1 MMTNKP
7 GLIARLFG
15 RSQNSVV
22 ARLYSHGLD
31 TPLCLHPRIGERLMG
46 AYLDGAVETQE
57 SVVAK
62 AGTIAIIN
70 VSGGMVNRPMPDVCG
85 DGPLSYTDV
94 RLAFDSALYDA
105 SISAIILRLDTPGG
119 MAAGLFD
126 LTDYIFASRGIKPI
140 VAQIDDMAY
149 SGGYAI
155 AAACDSVQ
163 ISRTGGVG
171 SIGVVCY
178 HVDQS
183 GYDKQQGFEI
193 KYVYS
198 GAHKIDGNPHEPLPP
213 GVEADMQVEVDTL
226 RDLFVGSLTRYL
238 GVDEKV
244 IYDTEAL
251 CYMGQLAI
259 NAGLAHTMG
268 TLEDLIA
275 RLSTPETPA
284 VPAQETQNMN
294 DDDNAR
300 RASAAAPAA
309 PAEPAK
315 EVPDN
320 EPDAVSL
327 KVTGYPSP
335 VRPGTANDFTVTAID
350 NKGAVDNDYTG
361 IVHFASSD
369 SEATLPGKGPLTKGV
384 GVFSAT
390 LKTTGKQ
397 SITATDTVTS
407 SITGH
412 QAGIE
417 VEAAAAAAPPAPA
430 TPPATSAE
438 AAKAALS
445 TALAASKLPPALV
458 VAMLRSTNEVVV
470 DQIGA
475 RIAAAGAISDL
486 CCAAHLESCAADFVT
501 RGCSV
506 EQARAELSGAVAD
519 TSDELVTVIP
529 EGGKKP
535 AANKLDPAAIY
546 AELNARNNKG
556 RAAKSAA

>member
-126 LTDYIFASRGIKPI
+126 LTDYIYASRGIKPI

-163 ISRTGGVG
+163 ISRTGGAG
-171 SIGVVCY
+171 SVGVVCY
-178 HVDQS
+178 HIDQS
-183 GYDKQQGFEI
+183 GYDKQQGVEI
-193 KYVYS
+193 KYIYS
-198 GAHKIDGNPHEPLPP
+198 GDHKVDGNPHEPLPA
-213 GVEADMQVEVDTL
+213 GVEADMQAEVDTL
-226 RDLFVGSLTRYL
+226 RQLFVGSLARYL
-238 GVDEKV
+238 GVDAKV
-244 IYDTEAL
+244 IHDTEAQ

-259 NAGLAHTMG
+259 DAGLAHTMG

-294 DDDNAR
+294 DEENAR
-300 RASAAAPAA
+300 RASAAAPAGKAA
-309 PAEPAK
+309 P
-315 EVPDN
+315 EVPADK

-335 VRPGTANDFTVTAID
+335 VRPGTANDFTVTALD
-350 NKGAVDNDYTG
+350 NTGAVDDDYTG

-384 GVFSAT
+384 GTFSAT

-397 SITATDTVTS
+397 SITATDTATS

-430 TPPATSAE
+430 TPPASSAE

-458 VAMLRSTNEVVV
+458 VAMLRSTVEVKA
-470 DQIGA
+470 DQIA
-475 RIAAAGAISDL
+475 PRIAAASAISDL

-529 EGGKKP
+529 APGTKP
-535 AANKLDPAAIY
+535 AANKLDPTAIY

-556 RAAKSAA
+556 RAAKPAA